1 MDRFEAMSVFAAVA
15 EAQGFSA
22 ASRRLGMPL
31 ATVSRK
37 VSDLEE
43 SLGVQ
48 LLVRSTRRVS
58 LTDTGQQYFE
68 ACRRILD
75 DVAEAERAASG
86 EYRAP
91 RGELIL
97 TTPVVFGRLHIV
109 PVVTEFLRAYP
120 DVDVQMMLVDR
131 VVDLL
136 DEHIDLAL
144 RIGELPDSSLIA
156 VRIGSIGRIVCGS
169 PAYLA
174 AHGTPNHPQ
183 ELAGHDAITFAG
195 LSSPKEWSFGIGS
208 AVEKFPVRSRLT
220 VNTAE
225 AALEAAMA
233 GAGLTRVMSYQAAA
247 AVRDGRL
254 VIVLRDYEPER
265 NPISLVYPS
274 GRLVPLKLRAF
285 LDFAVPRLKARL
297 QEIAAIDSRVV
308 SSPVESSGE

>member
-1 MDRFEAMSVFAAVA
+1 MDRLEAMSVFAAVA

-37 VSDLEE
+37 VSELEQ

-48 LLVRSTRRVS
+48 LLARSTRRVS
-58 LTDTGQQYFE
+58 LTDTGRQYFE

-75 DVAEAERAASG
+75 DVSEAERAAAG

-97 TTPVVFGRLHIV
+97 TTPIVFGRLHIV
-109 PVVTEFLRAYP
+109 PVVTEFLDAYRE
-120 DVDVQMMLVDR
+120 VHVRMMLVDR
-131 VVDLL
+131 VVDLI

-156 VRIGSIGRIVCGS
+156 VRLGTIGRVVCAS

-174 AHGTPNHPQ
+174 AHGVPAHP
-183 ELAGHDAITFAG
+183 EDLAGHDAVTFSG
-195 LSSPKEWSFGIGS
+195 LSSTREWSFRVDGTT
-208 AVEKFPVRSRLT
+208 ERFPVRSRLT

-225 AALEAAMA
+225 AALDAVMA

-254 VIVLRDYEPER
+254 VMVLRDYAPEP

-297 QEIAAIDSRVV
+297 QEIAAIDSRE
-308 SSPVESSGE
+308 P

>member
-1 MDRFEAMSVFAAVA
+1 MSVFAAVA

-37 VSDLEE
+37 VSELEE

-48 LLVRSTRRVS
+48 LLARSTRRVS
-58 LTDTGQQYFE
+58 LTDTGRQYFE

-75 DVAEAERAASG
+75 DVAEAERAAAG
-86 EYRAP
+86 EYRSP
-91 RGELIL
+91 RGELII
-97 TTPVVFGRLHIV
+97 TTPIVFGRLHIV
-109 PVVTEFLRAYP
+109 PVVTEFLKAYGE
-120 DVDVQMMLVDR
+120 VDVQMMLVDR

-156 VRIGSIGRIVCGS
+156 VRIGSIGRVVCAS

-174 AHGTPNHPQ
+174 AHGVPTHPRD
-183 ELAGHDAITFAG
+183 LAGHDAVTFAG
-195 LSSPKEWSFGIGS
+195 LSSTREWSFRVDG
-208 AVEKFPVRSRLT
+208 ATTRFPVRSRLT
-220 VNTAE
+220 VTTAE
-225 AALEAAMA
+225 AALDAALA
-233 GAGLTRVMSYQAAA
+233 GAGLTRVLSYQAASA
-247 AVRDGRL
+247 LRDGRL
-254 VIVLRDYEPER
+254 VLVLRDFEPEP
-265 NPISLVYPS
+265 NPVSLVYPS

-297 QEIAAIDSRVV
+297 QELAAIDTNGS
-308 SSPVESSGE
+308 

>member
-1 MDRFEAMSVFAAVA
+1 VDRFEAMSVFAAVA

-37 VSDLEE
+37 VSELEQ

-48 LLVRSTRRVS
+48 LLARSTRRVS
-58 LTDTGQQYFE
+58 LTDTGRQYFE

-75 DVAEAERAASG
+75 DVSEAERAAVG

-97 TTPVVFGRLHIV
+97 TTPIVFGRLHIV
-109 PVVTEFLRAYP
+109 PVVTEFLDAYRE
-120 DVDVQMMLVDR
+120 VHVQMMLVDR
-131 VVDLL
+131 VVDLI

-156 VRIGSIGRIVCGS
+156 VRLGTIGRVVCAS

-174 AHGTPNHPQ
+174 AHGVPAHPE
-183 ELAGHDAITFAG
+183 ELAGHDAVTFAG
-195 LSSPKEWSFGIGS
+195 LSSPKEWSFRVGG
-208 AVEKFPVRSRLT
+208 ATQRFPVRSRLT

-225 AALEAAMA
+225 AALDAVMA
-233 GAGLTRVMSYQAAA
+233 GAGLTRVMSYQAAE
-247 AVRDGRL
+247 AVRDGR
-254 VIVLRDYEPER
+254 VVMVLRDYAPEP

-297 QEIAAIDSRVV
+297 QEIAAIDRRE
-308 SSPVESSGE
+308 P

>member
-1 MDRFEAMSVFAAVA
+1 MDRLEAMTVFAAVA
-15 EAQGFSA
+15 EARGFSA

-37 VSDLEE
+37 VSELEE

-48 LLVRSTRRVS
+48 LLARTTRRVS
-58 LTDTGQQYFE
+58 LTDTGRQYFE

-75 DVAEAERAASG
+75 DVAEADRAASG

-97 TTPVVFGRLHIV
+97 TTPIVFGRLHIV
-109 PVVTEFLRAYP
+109 PVVTEFLKAYAE
-120 DVDVQMMLVDR
+120 VDVQMMLVDR

-136 DEHIDLAL
+136 DEHVDLAL

-156 VRIGSIGRIVCGS
+156 VRIGSIGRVVCAS

-174 AHGTPNHPQ
+174 AHGTPTHPR
-183 ELAGHDAITFAG
+183 ELAEHDAVTFAG
-195 LSSPKEWSFGIGS
+195 LSSTREWSFQAGG
-208 AVEKFPVRSRLT
+208 ATKRFPVRSRLT
-220 VNTAE
+220 VTTAE
-225 AALEAAMA
+225 AALDAAIA
-233 GAGLTRVMSYQAAA
+233 GAGLTRVLSYQAAA

-254 VIVLRDYEPER
+254 VLALRDYEPEP

-297 QEIAAIDSRVV
+297 HEIAAIDTRGAS
-308 SSPVESSGE
+308 E

>member
-1 MDRFEAMSVFAAVA
+1 MDRLEAMSVFAAVA

-37 VSDLEE
+37 VSELEQ

-48 LLVRSTRRVS
+48 LLARSTRRVS
-58 LTDTGQQYFE
+58 LTDTGRQYFE

-75 DVAEAERAASG
+75 DVSEAERAAVG

-97 TTPVVFGRLHIV
+97 TTPIVFGRLHIV
-109 PVVTEFLRAYP
+109 PVVTEFLDAYRE
-120 DVDVQMMLVDR
+120 VHVRMMLVDR
-131 VVDLL
+131 VVDLI

-156 VRIGSIGRIVCGS
+156 VRLGTIGRVVCAS

-174 AHGTPNHPQ
+174 AHGVPAHPE
-183 ELAGHDAITFAG
+183 ELAGHDAVTFAG
-195 LSSPKEWSFGIGS
+195 LSSPKEWSFRVGG
-208 AVEKFPVRSRLT
+208 ATQRFPVRSRLT

-225 AALEAAMA
+225 AALDAVMA

-247 AVRDGRL
+247 AVRDGR
-254 VIVLRDYEPER
+254 VVMVLRDYAPEP

-297 QEIAAIDSRVV
+297 QEIAAIDARGT
-308 SSPVESSGE
+308 SP

>member
-1 MDRFEAMSVFAAVA
+1 
-15 EAQGFSA
+15 
-22 ASRRLGMPL
+22 MPL

-37 VSDLEE
+37 VSELEE

-48 LLVRSTRRVS
+48 LLARSTRRVS

-86 EYRAP
+86 EYQSP
-91 RGELIL
+91 RGELII
-97 TTPVVFGRLHIV
+97 TTPIVFGRLHIV
-109 PVVTEFLRAYP
+109 PVVTEFLDAYGQ
-120 DVDVQMMLVDR
+120 VDVQMMLVDR
-131 VVDLL
+131 VVDLI

-156 VRIGSIGRIVCGS
+156 VRIGSIGRIVCTS

-174 AHGTPNHPQ
+174 AHGVPTHPR
-183 ELAGHDAITFAG
+183 ELAGHDAVTFAG
-195 LSSPKEWSFGIGS
+195 LSSPKEWSFRVGGKT
-208 AVEKFPVRSRLT
+208 ERFRVRSRLT

-233 GAGLTRVMSYQAAA
+233 GAGLTRVMSYQAAG

-254 VIVLRDYEPER
+254 VIVLRDYEPEP

-297 QEIAAIDSRVV
+297 QEIAAIDSCAPLQEQG
-308 SSPVESSGE
+308 S

>member
-1 MDRFEAMSVFAAVA
+1 VDRFEAMTVFAAVA

-37 VSDLEE
+37 VSELEE
-43 SLGVQ
+43 QLGVQ
-48 LLVRSTRRVS
+48 LLARSTRRVS
-58 LTDTGQQYFE
+58 LTDTGRQYFE

-75 DVAEAERAASG
+75 DVSEAERAASG

-91 RGELIL
+91 RGELII
-97 TTPVVFGRLHIV
+97 TTPIVFGRLHIL
-109 PVVTEFLRAYP
+109 PVVTEFLKAYAE
-120 DVDVQMMLVDR
+120 VDVQMILVDR
-131 VVDLL
+131 VVDML

-156 VRIGSIGRIVCGS
+156 VRIGEIGRVVCAS
-169 PAYLA
+169 PHYLG
-174 AHGTPNHPQ
+174 AHGVPAHPR

-195 LSSPKEWSFGIGS
+195 LSSANEWSFATGG
-208 AVEKFPVRSRLT
+208 AVERFPVRSRLT
-220 VNTAE
+220 VTTAE
-225 AALEAAMA
+225 AALDAAIA
-233 GAGLTRVMSYQAAA
+233 GAGLTRVLSYQAAA

-254 VIVLRDYEPER
+254 ILLLRDFEPEP

-285 LDFAVPRLKARL
+285 LDFAVPRLKVRL
-297 QEIAAIDSRVV
+297 QELAAIDSR
-308 SSPVESSGE
+308 EA

>member
-1 MDRFEAMSVFAAVA
+1 MVDRFEAMSVFAAVA
-15 EAQGFSA
+15 EAEGFSA
-22 ASRRLGMPL
+22 AARRLEMPL

-37 VSDLEE
+37 VSELEA

-48 LLVRSTRRVS
+48 LLARSTRRVS
-58 LTDTGQQYFE
+58 LTDAGRQYFE

-75 DVAEAERAASG
+75 DVSEADRAASG

-91 RGELIL
+91 RGELMI
-97 TTPVVFGRLHIV
+97 TTPIAFGRLHIV
-109 PVVTEFLRAYP
+109 PVVTEFLEAYRE
-120 DVDVQMMLVDR
+120 VDVQIMLVDR
-131 VVDLL
+131 VVDLI

-156 VRIGSIGRIVCGS
+156 VRIGSIGRIVCAS
-169 PAYLA
+169 PAYLS
-174 AHGTPNHPQ
+174 AHGTPTHPQ
-183 ELAGHDAITFAG
+183 ELAGHDSVTFAG
-195 LSSPKEWSFGIGS
+195 LSSPKEWSFRVGS
-208 AVEKFPVRSRLT
+208 ATKRFPVRSRLT

-225 AALEAAMA
+225 AALDAVTA

-254 VIVLRDYEPER
+254 VIVLRDYEPEP

-297 QEIAAIDSRVV
+297 QEIAAIDSR
-308 SSPVESSGE
+308 ER